1 VPVSSPHLP
10 TEPVRSPDHTP
21 VVTPTREEIYEA
33 IAKYPKDLS
42 NLTVTEVSKL
52 MRNIGM
58 GNYAEM
64 FEAELVDGD
73 MLTSMNAESLQS
85 LNVSSFHITKL
96 LKFIGGWRP
105 NVLFHD
111 VETQA
116 KNTGIFQY
124 KV

>member
-1 VPVSSPHLP
+1 MPA
-10 TEPVRSPDHTP
+10 
-21 VVTPTREEIYEA
+21 VTPTREEIYEA

-42 NLTVTEVSKL
+42 NLTVTEVGKL
-52 MRNIGM
+52 MHNIGM

-64 FEAELVDGD
+64 FEAELVDGV

-105 NVLFHD
+105 NLLHHNV
-111 VETQA
+111 
-116 KNTGIFQY
+116 
-124 KV
+124 